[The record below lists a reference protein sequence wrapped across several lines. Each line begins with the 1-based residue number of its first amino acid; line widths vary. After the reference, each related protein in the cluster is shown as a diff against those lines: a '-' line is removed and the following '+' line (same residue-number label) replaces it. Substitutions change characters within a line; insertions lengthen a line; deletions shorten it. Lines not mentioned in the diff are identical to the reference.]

1 MTAAE
6 LRTVTFTYAGSDTPV
21 LKDASMQIRR
31 GEVTLLAGPSGSGKS
46 TVISLLCGIIPN
58 VTPGELQGDIV
69 VGGES
74 VQGKTIGQICRS
86 VGVVLQNAGAQ
97 IIYSSVEDEIA
108 FGCEN
113 FALPKEEI
121 GERIYAACEMMHLR
135 RDADTAKLSGGQK
148 QRLMTACALAT
159 GQDILIFDEPLANL
173 DKAGGELLLNTL
185 RTLSRQGYAVLLSE
199 HRLDMVA
206 PFVDAIWELKDGG
219 LSRVE
224 DKQAFLLVQSTAIPD
239 ICRGPTGNGETLFR
253 LSDVRFSAGGRSILK
268 GVDLTVK
275 KGERL
280 LLLGENGCGK
290 TTLLRLLAGLNRQN
304 GGKAEQFVL
313 PGSARIPRTKKW
325 FQKVGVVYQDPN
337 YQLFMP
343 TVREEIL
350 FGAVTE
356 AYADE
361 IMAAF
366 GLSAV
371 SERHPHSLSEGQ
383 KRRLSIAAVLAG
395 KPEIL
400 LLDEPTVGQD
410 FGGLKSLVDILN
422 TIHMEQDG
430 TLITVTHDKR
440 CADAL
445 CDRAVL
451 IHDGRIVS
459 SGGKELVKVYFN
471 LT

>member
-6 LRTVTFTYAGSDTPV
+6 LKTVTFTYAGSDTPV

-58 VTPGELQGDIV
+58 VTPGELRGDII
-69 VGGES
+69 VGGEPVS
-74 VQGKTIGQICRS
+74 GKTIGQICRG
-86 VGVVLQNAGAQ
+86 VGVVLQNAGEQ

-113 FALPKEEI
+113 FALPKEKI
-121 GERIYAACEMMHLR
+121 GERINAACEKMRLR
-135 RDADTAKLSGGQK
+135 RDADTTKLSGGQK

-173 DKAGGELLLNTL
+173 DKAGGELLLRTL
-185 RTLSRQGYAVLLSE
+185 RTLAGQGYAVLLSE

-224 DKQAFLLVQSTAIPD
+224 DKQAFLLAQSTAIPD

-253 LSDVRFSAGGRSILK
+253 LSDVCFSAGGRSILK

-304 GGKAEQFVL
+304 GGKAEQYVL
-313 PGSARIPRTKKW
+313 PGGRIPLSKKW
-325 FQKVGVVYQDPN
+325 FRKVGVVYQDPN

-366 GLSAV
+366 GLSTV

-422 TIHMEQDG
+422 TIHMEQGG

-451 IHDGRIVS
+451 VHDGRIVS
-459 SGGKELVKVYFN
+459 SGGKELVKAYFN

>member
-1 MTAAE
+1 MTAAK
-6 LRTVTFTYAGSDTPV
+6 LKTVTFTYAGGDAPV
-21 LKDASMQIRR
+21 LKDASMQLRQ

-58 VTPGELQGDIV
+58 VTPGELRGEVI

-74 VQGKTIGQICRS
+74 VRGKTVGQICRN
-86 VGVVLQNAGAQ
+86 VGVVLQNAGEQ

-121 GERIYAACEMMHLR
+121 GKRIDAACERMRLR

-159 GQDILIFDEPLANL
+159 GQEILLFDEPLANL
-173 DKAGGELLLNTL
+173 DKEGGGLLLRTL
-185 RTLSRQGYAVLLSE
+185 RTLAGQGYAVLLSE
-199 HRLDMVA
+199 HRLDMAA
-206 PFVDAIWELKDGG
+206 PFVDTIWELKDGG
-219 LSRVE
+219 LFRVE
-224 DKQAFLLVQSTAIPD
+224 DKHAFLRAQSTVIPD
-239 ICRGPTGNGETLFR
+239 IGRAPAGNSETLFR
-253 LSDVRFSAGGRSILK
+253 LSDVRFSAGGRRILK
-268 GVDLTVK
+268 GVDLTVQ

-290 TTLLRLLAGLNRQN
+290 TTLLRLLAGFHRPD

-313 PGSARIPRTKKW
+313 SGGVRIPRSKKW
-325 FQKVGVVYQDPN
+325 FRKVGVVYQDPN

-343 TVREEIL
+343 TVREEIR
-350 FGAVTE
+350 FGAVSE

-366 GLSAV
+366 GLTALSD
-371 SERHPHSLSEGQ
+371 RHPHSLSEGQ

-395 KPEIL
+395 KPEVL

-410 FGGLKSLVDILN
+410 FEGLKSLVDILN
-422 TIHMEQDG
+422 TVHTEQGG

-440 CADAL
+440 CAEAL

-451 IHDGRIVS
+451 LESGKIVS
-459 SGGKELVKVYFN
+459 SGGRELVRTYFN